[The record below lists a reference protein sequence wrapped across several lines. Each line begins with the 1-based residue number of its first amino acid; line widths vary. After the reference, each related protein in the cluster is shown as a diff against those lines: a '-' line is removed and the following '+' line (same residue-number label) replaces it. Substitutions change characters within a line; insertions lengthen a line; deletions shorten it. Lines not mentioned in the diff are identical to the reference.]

1 MASPQAQ
8 GTSPSPSPTTQYH
21 ASYFPYPSPNPTHY
35 PSSPSPAEKFPDFS
49 HPSPSIELISGFP
62 RINTGS
68 ATEFP
73 TANPVVEAPKSED
86 PFAAQRGTEDNP
98 FTGDREKEGSRSPT
112 GNEGGNG
119 NEALMPDGPSE
130 KTDRRLTNE
139 WGKLLPFL
147 LMGNLLCWRL
157 IANWTSG

>member
-8 GTSPSPSPTTQYH
+8 GTSPSPSSPSPTTQPH
-21 ASYFPYPSPNPTHY
+21 ASYFPHPSPTPTNY
-35 PSSPSPAEKFPDFS
+35 SLSPSPAEKFPDFS

-68 ATEFP
+68 ATEFL
-73 TANPVVEAPKSED
+73 TANPVVEASKSED
-86 PFAAQRGTEDNP
+86 PFAAQRGTQDNP
-98 FTGDREKEGSRSPT
+98 FTGERENEGSGSGSPT

-119 NEALMPDGPSE
+119 TLMPEGPRE

-139 WGKLLPFL
+139 WGMLLPFL
-147 LMGNLLCWRL
+147 VIGESEMF
-157 IANWTSG
+157 